1 MQDVQNIPLP
11 DANSTTRNDDFGSHS
26 EVEQELD
33 QTDIE
38 NPNNEGG
45 RNNVDIERENE
56 SIPVPPDTEPQSP
69 VEEPPREDDSP
80 IREEQ
85 NEPKRIA

>member
-1 MQDVQNIPLP
+1 MQDVQNIPNP
-11 DANSTTRNDDFGSHS
+11 DVNSTERDEDFGSHS
-26 EVEQELD
+26 DVEQELD

-38 NPNNEGG
+38 NPNNEG
-45 RNNVDIERENE
+45 RNNNDIEREDE
-56 SIPVPPDTEPQSP
+56 TIPVPPDTGSQSP
-69 VEEPPREDDSP
+69 IEEPPDENDSP